1 MFFRLARFIRRGV
14 HCMLLMA
21 ACGHV
26 AAHQVLD
33 DFAQLG
39 IPAEHVAWVV
49 WPVDAA
55 EPLSQHNPRQ
65 AMPMA
70 SVAKL
75 VTTVMALD
83 TLGPRHRWRTRVYA
97 QGALYDGSLHGD
109 LVLVGGGDP
118 RLSSAELQ
126 AWFASL
132 QAAGLRRI
140 QGHIVLQ
147 RGQFQLNEGD
157 HDGTPVPSPD
167 RPHHQWPAALMVDE
181 GLLQLDGESQGER
194 LVWRMTPALD
204 GVVVQDLTQRRAG
217 RCANLRQPLSMRLE
231 EVDRPIRVVVEGD
244 WAPGCALPRLS
255 LSTPPGSRFTAL
267 AVAAAWKAAGGS
279 LDGLVVQPA
288 RSWQPPVFGPGVR
301 LLDEWASP
309 PLRQWLRD
317 MNKWSNNLMA
327 RHLMLSWSPGFP
339 RQPATLR
346 GARER
351 FQAWARQRG
360 FSAADV
366 ALDNGSGLSRAERAR
381 PLALARLLRQVWRGP
396 HRALV
401 QSSLPVAGQDGTL
414 ANRLPRLKGR
424 AFLKTGTL
432 NDVRSLAGFVQAPG
446 GRTLIVVAMV
456 QDPQAPKAAAA
467 LDALVEWAAA
477 GAVAP

>member
-1 MFFRLARFIRRGV
+1 MWLRWSR
-14 HCMLLMA
+14 LMA
-21 ACGHV
+21 CVVQGLLLLWGGGLAQ
-26 AAHQVLD
+26 AQPVLD
-33 DFAQLG
+33 AFTRLG

-55 EPLSQHNPRQ
+55 EPIWQHNAHQ
-65 AMPMA
+65 GMPMA

-75 VTTVMALD
+75 VTTVTALD

-118 RLSSAELQ
+118 RLTSEELQ
-126 AWFASL
+126 TWFTRL
-132 QAAGLRRI
+132 QAAGLKRI

-147 RGQFQLNEGD
+147 RGQFQLSEAD
-157 HDGTPVPSPD
+157 HDGTPLPSPD
-167 RPHHQWPAALMVDE
+167 RPHHQWPAALIVDE
-181 GLLQLDGESQGER
+181 GLLQMEAQVQGER
-194 LVWRMTPALD
+194 LQWRMAPALD
-204 GVVVQDLTQRRAG
+204 GVVVQDLTQRRSG
-217 RCANLRQPLSMRLE
+217 RCATLRQPLSMRLE

-244 WAPGCALPRLS
+244 WAPGCPLPRLS

-279 LDGLVVQPA
+279 LDGLVVQPT
-288 RSWQPPVFGPGVR
+288 RSWQAPVFGPGAR
-301 LLDEWASP
+301 PLDEWASP
-309 PLRQWLRD
+309 PLHHWLRD

-339 RQPATLR
+339 RQPATLT

-351 FQAWARQRG
+351 FRSWARQRG
-360 FSAADV
+360 FAGGDLS
-366 ALDNGSGLSRAERAR
+366 LDNGSGLSRAERAR
-381 PLALARLLRQVWRGP
+381 PVVLARLLRQVWRGP
-396 HRALV
+396 HRQLV
-401 QSSLPVAGQDGTL
+401 QASLPVAGVDGTL
-414 ANRLPRLKGR
+414 ANRLASLKGR

-446 GRTLIVVAMV
+446 GRTLVVVAMV

-467 LDALVEWAAA
+467 LDALVEWAATG
-477 GAVAP
+477 GAPP